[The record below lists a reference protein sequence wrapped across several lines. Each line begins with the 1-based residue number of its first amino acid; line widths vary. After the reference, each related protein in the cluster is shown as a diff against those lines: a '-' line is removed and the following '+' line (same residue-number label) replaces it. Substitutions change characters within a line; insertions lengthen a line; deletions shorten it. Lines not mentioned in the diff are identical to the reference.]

1 MTLYTSTV
9 VFLGLSLSLSLL
21 YFYCSLSW
29 SLTSLCNLQMGSPRE
44 PVFIET
50 PCFFKV
56 MIGDF
61 SEKLRI
67 PPAFIPNFHG
77 KLIEESTLKCP
88 NDEVWPVKMKHD
100 AGKLF
105 FDNGWQDFVKDKNL
119 EVGDFLVFRYDGDS
133 GFDVQIFGKSGCEK
147 GGSLFYKK
155 VRKCLRFTALCTCRF
170 QIKSAE
176 SDEKNGK
183 GKRKAVFDVKSCR
196 FKLKHPH
203 FTARWRQHK
212 PYTVLIPKA
221 FVRQYNLTKRV
232 DWSFRNPS
240 GELWPVKIVHSC
252 NRSDFG
258 AGWRDFRVG
267 NKLTGGDNC
276 IFEFLKDDIIQVHI
290 IRAKE

>member
-1 MTLYTSTV
+1 
-9 VFLGLSLSLSLL
+9 
-21 YFYCSLSW
+21 
-29 SLTSLCNLQMGSPRE
+29 MGSPRE

-119 EVGDFLVFRYDGDS
+119 EVGDFLVF
-133 GFDVQIFGKSGCEK
+133 
-147 GGSLFYKK
+147 
-155 VRKCLRFTALCTCRF
+155 RF